1 MPSKKKII
9 NETNTNSL
17 SSFDAKKQTKMS
29 KAQIDEI
36 NEKVYS
42 AINEREL
49 QKSLDKYLKQS
60 NQANQ
65 VMYRDLDLLKSI
77 IGEYLD
83 SFIAFGYNIDGE
95 RVILQHFPNPKDR
108 DAIMEFLKIIFFK
121 QQEDNFLD

>member
-9 NETNTNSL
+9 NETNTNAL
-17 SSFDAKKQTKMS
+17 SSFDAKKQIKMS

-83 SFIAFGYNIDGE
+83 SFIAFGYNIDGD